1 MIDVHN
7 LVFEYPAKRA
17 LHDVSCS
24 VRSGSITALVGPNG
38 AGKTTLIRCI
48 VGLHAPLSGTVLLD
62 GVDVHGHPRQCHR
75 RMAYLSD
82 FFGVYEGLT
91 VRQCLVYTARA
102 YGVGGARLRSTVR
115 RVADQLGIAD
125 RLREKAGALSRG
137 LRQRLAIAQ
146 AIVHSPD
153 FLVMD
158 EPASGLDPEARQSLS
173 ALLTGLRDAGMTLLV
188 SSHILAELESYCTD
202 MIIMRDG
209 RIVDQQRL
217 GVNDAELRRLR
228 LDLAAPHPALLSR
241 LLAMPHVSQV
251 SIAAD
256 QPSATRLYSGAHAEQ
271 QAQRRALVEGEVA
284 VAGLRE
290 DRAGLQD
297 AYLAHLRGQAQPADK
312 GADKAASW

>member
-1 MIDVHN
+1 MIDARN
-7 LVFEYPAKRA
+7 LVFEYPTKRA
-17 LHDVSCS
+17 LHDVSCT
-24 VRSGSITALVGPNG
+24 VRAGSITALVGPNG

-62 GVDVHGHPRQCHR
+62 GVDVHEHPRECHR

-82 FFGVYEGLT
+82 FFGVYDGLS
-91 VRQCLVYTARA
+91 VRQCLSYTARA
-102 YGVGGARLRSTVR
+102 YGVPGAQLRSTVR
-115 RVADQLGIAD
+115 RVAEQLGIDD
-125 RLREKAGALSRG
+125 RLSEKAGALSRG

-146 AIVHSPD
+146 AIVHSPS
-153 FLVMD
+153 FVVLD

-173 ALLTGLRDAGMTLLV
+173 ALLTSLRDAGMTLLV
-188 SSHILAELESYCTD
+188 SSHILAELEGYCTD

-217 GVNDAELRRLR
+217 GVNDAALRRLR

-241 LLAMPHVSQV
+241 LLAMQGVSQV
-251 SIAAD
+251 TIGED
-256 QPSATRLYSGAHAEQ
+256 ERMATFLISGGLAEQ
-271 QAQRRALVEGEVA
+271 HALLRALVEGGVA

-297 AYLAHLRGQAQPADK
+297 AYLAHLRAQAPEGK
-312 GADKAASW
+312 PASW